1 MTAWEFSVP
10 ARRCALSIFFS
21 LYSSLVELAA
31 PLHVSHPPALQ
42 RRGLWLRSGQKRC
55 PAPAIPSRGRRSL
68 KRPVVLLPKPCAA
81 SLVLPCTGDLPRA
94 TAWSTS
100 ARPAAGKESNSYTT
114 SANLRTAHLPRRKR
128 TRQGGNAR
136 YQALSATPRGRRSSS
151 STASEAR
158 SASGFFMG
166 TSTTTCRSRSWTTCA
181 GSCASALR

>member
-42 RRGLWLRSGQKRC
+42 RRGLWLSSGQKRC
-55 PAPAIPSRGRRSL
+55 PVDVQSQRCPGAEEM
-68 KRPVVLLPKPCAA
+68 KPCAA